1 MFNKRLVISLMTFL
15 ILMIFTSS
23 IKNKTRALEKKIN
36 TLNNKIINLKINL
49 RDAKTD
55 YAYLSSPGQLQKY
68 LSILNL
74 KDYSIFDSSRIFLST
89 NEFIVNKN
97 KKTKLIKDN

>member
-1 MFNKRLVISLMTFL
+1 MFNKRLVISLMIFL

-23 IKNKTRALEKKIN
+23 IKNKTRVLEKKIN
-36 TLNNKIINLKINL
+36 TLNDKIINLKTIL

-55 YAYLSSPGQLQKY
+55 YVYLSSPGQLQKY
-68 LSILNL
+68 LSTLNF
-74 KDYSIFDSSRIFLST
+74 KDYLIFDSSRIFLST

-97 KKTKLIKDN
+97 KKTKLLKDH